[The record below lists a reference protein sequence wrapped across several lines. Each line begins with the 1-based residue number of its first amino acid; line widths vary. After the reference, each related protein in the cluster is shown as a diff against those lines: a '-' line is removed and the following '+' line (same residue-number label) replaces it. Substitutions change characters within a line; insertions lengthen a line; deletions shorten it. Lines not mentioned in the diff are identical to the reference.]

1 MTWEEAIIQV
11 LRESDTPRK
20 RFDIVDEIMAKGYV
34 NTTARNIYSPAW
46 PNYFDRLLREGRIVY
61 ANGQRGVYQ
70 LP

>member
-1 MTWEEAIIQV
+1 MTLEEAIIQV

-34 NTTARNIYSPAW
+34 NTTARNVYAAASPH
-46 PNYFDRLLREGRIVY
+46 FDRLLREGRIVY
-61 ANGQRGVYQ
+61 AGKKGVYQ